1 MDGIHVTIAY
11 MDPMGLC
18 INFYTYVSIYVYIYM
33 YYVSHIYIYIHRY
46 VQQKIHTNAMYHHIV
61 WEGVINICIYIY
73 ILCYPP
79 GTCVSRRGRC
89 IYIYTQIMYSMMLTN
104 KPWFN
109 YNCTIGDRLRS

>member
-18 INFYTYVSIYVYIYM
+18 IKFYTYVSIYVYIYM

-61 WEGVINICIYIY
+61 WEGVINMYIYIY
-73 ILCYPP
+73 YATPLGPAFP
-79 GTCVSRRGRC
+79 GEGGVY
-89 IYIYTQIMYSMMLTN
+89 IYIYT
-104 KPWFN
+104 N
-109 YNCTIGDRLRS
+109 YVQYDVNQQTMV